1 VRGERVAA
9 DDQGQNVRAAG
20 EASSPTGHRVSDRRI
35 RTNPQPGATIS
46 AGRLEC
52 VSLQVV
58 EGKGFD
64 LVDHRFLEYL
74 QITTTRTGPDR
85 GKTGHHWSP
94 GTTVTSAAAHP
105 RRGRHVGFV
114 RLRVRLRVGLGVR
127 LRELLLRDGYV
138 ELLLAREEDPSRPL
152 GLQQRGAEILG
163 LALDLDARGLAASSK
178 TR

>member
-1 VRGERVAA
+1 MLKPVDTFLATSATTVPRGLDSTSWTTDSLSICRSRPPEL
-9 DDQGQNVRAAG
+9 DQIEVKLVT
-20 EASSPTGHRVSDRRI
+20 TGHLGRRSL
-35 RTNPQPGATIS
+35 RQQPT
-46 AGRLEC
+46 
-52 VSLQVV
+52 
-58 EGKGFD
+58 
-64 LVDHRFLEYL
+64 
-74 QITTTRTGPDR
+74 PDAD
-85 GKTGHHWSP
+85 
-94 GTTVTSAAAHP
+94 V
-105 RRGRHVGFV
+105 RHVGFV